1 MFRYAHQY
9 ERSIALHASG
19 RVDLNP
25 LISETFTFEDAIK
38 AFERAVEARP
48 TDVKQIVFDQ

>member
-1 MFRYAHQY
+1 VFRYAHQY